1 MHVSESR
8 APDEPGEL
16 DEDIEEAVEEGLH
29 GVAEAL
35 AHGHERE
42 QEVAAAGGRQVRQ
55 RRRHHRRAVPGGAAA
70 PVHELQLLQHAH
82 THERRRSKRRKP
94 SRAEQLRFRVLR
106 SFRGRGGRGRRAST
120 LQVSRERK
128 PRRRTRGWSPA
139 ARGGEAVV
147 LAIAVGLML

>member
-55 RRRHHRRAVPGGAAA
+55 RRRHHRRGG
-70 PVHELQLLQHAH
+70 
-82 THERRRSKRRKP
+82 TRRRRLRCTNSSSCRARAH
-94 SRAEQLRFRVLR
+94 SVSQNDGDRAEQLRFRVLR
-106 SFRGRGGRGRRAST
+106 SFRGRGGWMRRARAPCRSRGRGSHGG
-120 LQVSRERK
+120 ERGGG
-128 PRRRTRGWSPA
+128 PRRPA
-139 ARGGEAVV
+139 AARRRCWPLLSV
-147 LAIAVGLML
+147 

>member
-35 AHGHERE
+35 ANGRERE

-55 RRRHHRRAVPGGAAA
+55 RRRHHRRGG
-70 PVHELQLLQHAH
+70 
-82 THERRRSKRRKP
+82 TRRRRSSGARTPAPAARTHARTASVKTTQAEP
-94 SRAEQLRFRVLR
+94 SRAAKV
-106 SFRGRGGRGRRAST
+106 
-120 LQVSRERK
+120 
-128 PRRRTRGWSPA
+128 
-139 ARGGEAVV
+139 
-147 LAIAVGLML
+147 

>member
-35 AHGHERE
+35 ANGRERE

-55 RRRHHRRAVPGGAAA
+55 RRRHHRRGG
-70 PVHELQLLQHAH
+70 
-82 THERRRSKRRKP
+82 TRRRRLRCTNSSSCRARAH
-94 SRAEQLRFRVLR
+94 SVSQNDGDRAEQLRFRVLR

>member
-35 AHGHERE
+35 ANGHERE

-55 RRRHHRRAVPGGAAA
+55 RRRHLRRAVPGGAGSGA
-70 PVHELQLLQHAH
+70 
-82 THERRRSKRRKP
+82 
-94 SRAEQLRFRVLR
+94 
-106 SFRGRGGRGRRAST
+106 
-120 LQVSRERK
+120 
-128 PRRRTRGWSPA
+128 RTPAPA
-139 ARGGEAVV
+139 ARARTASVKTTETEPSS
-147 LAIAVGLML
+147 